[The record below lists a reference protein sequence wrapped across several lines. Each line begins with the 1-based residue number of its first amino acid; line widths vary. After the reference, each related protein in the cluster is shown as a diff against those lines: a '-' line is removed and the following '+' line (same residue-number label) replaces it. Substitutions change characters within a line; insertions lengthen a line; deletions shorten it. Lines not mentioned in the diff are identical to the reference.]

1 MYVNNKEITTGDQT
15 GILNRSFAYTGRI
28 KLNYLQ
34 NVFSIGFSTDNF
46 LHIGG
51 GEVEYRLMGYNDE
64 WSENR
69 LGNDITYTN
78 ISPGDYVFEIRLKNF
93 PEVIRSLD
101 ITITPPFYATWWAYT
116 IYVCVILTIL
126 FFIVREYRIRLFL
139 KTSLDFEL
147 REKQY
152 IEEMNQ
158 SNFVSSRISRMKS
171 ELRSLLSWGR
181 LICC

>member
-1 MYVNNKEITTGDQT
+1 MGGATGMVSIRESSLHYPPKIYDLELAHLYVNNKEITTGDPT
-15 GILNRSFAYTGRI
+15 GILNKSFAYTDRI
-28 KLNYLQ
+28 KLNYSQ

-51 GEVEYRLMGYNDE
+51 GEVEYRLIGYNDE

-78 ISPGDYVFEIRLKNF
+78 ISPDNYVFEIRLKNF
-93 PEVIRSLD
+93 PEVIRSLK

-126 FFIVREYRIRLFL
+126 FFVIREYRIRLFL

-147 REKQY
+147 REKP
-152 IEEMNQ
+152 NTLK
-158 SNFVSSRISRMKS
+158 R
-171 ELRSLLSWGR
+171 
-181 LICC
+181 

>member
-1 MYVNNKEITTGDQT
+1 MAHLYVNNKEITTGDQT
-15 GILNRSFAYTGRI
+15 GILNKSFAYTGRI

-78 ISPGDYVFEIRLKNF
+78 ISPGDYVFEIRLKKLPGSNQ
-93 PEVIRSLD
+93 IIGYND
-101 ITITPPFYATWWAYT
+101 YATFLCHLVA
-116 IYVCVILTIL
+116 IL
-126 FFIVREYRIRLFL
+126 FMYA
-139 KTSLDFEL
+139 
-147 REKQY
+147 
-152 IEEMNQ
+152 
-158 SNFVSSRISRMKS
+158 
-171 ELRSLLSWGR
+171 
-181 LICC
+181 

>member
-1 MYVNNKEITTGDQT
+1 MMNGARTVWEMTLLIQ
-15 GILNRSFAYTGRI
+15 
-28 KLNYLQ
+28 
-34 NVFSIGFSTDNF
+34 
-46 LHIGG
+46 
-51 GEVEYRLMGYNDE
+51 
-64 WSENR
+64 
-69 LGNDITYTN
+69 

-171 ELRSLLSWGR
+171 ELRSLLS
-181 LICC
+181 

>member
-1 MYVNNKEITTGDQT
+1 MCIRD
-15 GILNRSFAYTGRI
+15 RI

-51 GEVEYRLMGYNDE
+51 GEVEYRLIGSNDE

-93 PEVIRSLD
+93 PEVIRSLPVSYTHLD
-101 ITITPPFYATWWAYT
+101 VYKRQLGEWILYASEKTVT
-116 IYVCVILTIL
+116 CFVNHTRTVIL
-126 FFIVREYRIRLFL
+126 IR
-139 KTSLDFEL
+139 
-147 REKQY
+147 
-152 IEEMNQ
+152 
-158 SNFVSSRISRMKS
+158 
-171 ELRSLLSWGR
+171 
-181 LICC
+181 